1 MAKPKRRRTD
11 NVVPMP
17 VTESKAAPV
26 NQPVQV
32 SETDIARRAYEIYCE
47 RGRQHGRELDDWLQA
62 ERELRRTVNVAV
74 A

>member
-11 NVVPMP
+11 NVVAMP
-17 VTESKAAPV
+17 TIESKPAAV
-26 NQPVQV
+26 NEAVHV
-32 SETDIARRAYEIYCE
+32 TETDIARRAFEIYRE
-47 RGRQHGRELDDWLQA
+47 RGRQHGRDLDDWLQA

>member
-1 MAKPKRRRTD
+1 MAKPKRRGTD

-17 VTESKAAPV
+17 AVESKTAAV
-26 NQPVQV
+26 NQSVRV
-32 SETDIARRAYEIYCE
+32 SEIDIACRAFEIYCE

-62 ERELRRTVNVAV
+62 ERELQRTVNVAV